1 MKKLILIFLFFLIYN
16 LTFKID
22 NCFSQWVW
30 QNSGI
35 TTPLRDIKFIN
46 RTTGWACGDGVIMK
60 TTNAGTNWIIQ
71 SQPATDKYLYSINPV
86 NGNIIYCVGWFETII
101 KSTNGGN
108 NWIIIRNGPVGY
120 GSSYW
125 SSYFINENTGWI
137 AGSNQKVLKTTN
149 GGLTLDS
156 IYLFVG
162 NIRDIYFKDSL
173 NGVLCGEGGLVNKTT
188 NGGLNWFEPNIQ
200 LNGNLYNFYK
210 ISFVNNYGWLVG
222 NINPVYRTTDFGMN
236 WDSIGYISGSDEI
249 YFANFSSQLTG
260 WAGGTYGRMFK
271 TTNGGYNW
279 ARENTTNFTG
289 YIEEG
294 YFYNDSVGWIVGGG
308 GRIQYTISSGQVMQI
323 TNSNE
328 QIANNFILFQNYPN
342 PFNSQTNIEFE
353 ANKKGYYE
361 IAVYDITGRKM
372 DEIFNKYLEKGR
384 YKTTYDA
391 GKLSSGVYFY
401 TLVNGIDKKTKSF
414 LLIK

>member
-1 MKKLILIFLFFLIYN
+1 
-16 LTFKID
+16 
-22 NCFSQWVW
+22 
-30 QNSGI
+30 
-35 TTPLRDIKFIN
+35 
-46 RTTGWACGDGVIMK
+46 MK

-71 SQPATDKYLYSINPV
+71 NQPATDKYLYSISPV
-86 NGNIIYCVGWFETII
+86 NANVCYCVGWFETIL
-101 KSTNGGN
+101 KTTNGGD
-108 NWIIIRNGPVGY
+108 NWFAIRNGPDATGA
-120 GSSYW
+120 SYW
-125 SSYFINENTGWI
+125 ASYFINENTGWI
-137 AGSNQKVLKTTN
+137 AGSNQKILKTTN

-162 NIRDIYFKDSL
+162 NIMDLYFKDSL
-173 NGVLCGEGGLVNKTT
+173 NGFLCGEGGLTRKTT

-210 ISFVNNYGWLVG
+210 VSFVNNYGWLVG
-222 NINPVYRTTDFGMN
+222 NINPVYRSTDFGMN

-249 YFANFSSQLTG
+249 YFSVFSSVLTG

-279 ARENTTNFTG
+279 SRENTTSFTG

-294 YFYNDSVGWIVGGG
+294 YFYNDSIGWIVGGG
-308 GRIQYTISSGQVMQI
+308 GRIQYTTSSGQVMKI
-323 TNSNE
+323 TKNNE
-328 QIANNFILFQNYPN
+328 QIANKFALFQNYPN

-353 ANKKGYYE
+353 VNKNGFYE
-361 IAVYDITGRKM
+361 IAIYDVTGRKM
-372 DEIFNKYLEKGR
+372 DVIFNKYLEKGS

-401 TLVNGIDKKTKSF
+401 TLINGIEKKTKSF